1 MVTFDLLIYYI
12 FSLGIREL
20 LDTNNSYRTSSDLLR
35 RWRTVGKS
43 RVQNFTEEAR
53 KEWQK
58 EEEEKK
64 RKEEEEARILM
75 EYWFRRYRIKDIPT
89 HIVVGR
95 SGSLEF

>member
-1 MVTFDLLIYYI
+1 M
-12 FSLGIREL
+12 
-20 LDTNNSYRTSSDLLR
+20 LR
-35 RWRTVGKS
+35 HWRTVGKS

-64 RKEEEEARILM
+64 RKEEEKILK
-75 EYWFRRYRIKDIPT
+75 EYWFRRYRSIDNPT